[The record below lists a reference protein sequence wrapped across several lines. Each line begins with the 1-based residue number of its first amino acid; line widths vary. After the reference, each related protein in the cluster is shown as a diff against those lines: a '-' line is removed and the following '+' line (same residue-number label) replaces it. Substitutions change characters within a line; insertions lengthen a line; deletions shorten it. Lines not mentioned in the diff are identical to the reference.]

1 MHAQKEQFVY
11 DITSGEVPSVDA
23 FRNLLV
29 QGGISPTGNHV
40 IVKRYVN
47 ENDSIGWHA
56 DKDGSFLPNYNIA
69 VLTLGA
75 ERTIEFCQV
84 EGGPV
89 FSRTLAPGS
98 LYVMPQELNRT
109 WKETFCTRE
118 AGPQGSAALVGRA
131 LEAAD
136 LIQLCPC
143 KQFFVFKNNPHC
155 MVCIAAMA
163 AGRAGEC
170 MVCKEPGAEIGRASC
185 RERV

>member
-109 WKETFCTRE
+109 WKHQAPAMRGRDAPSFALMLRSCSELPHHQLLTIIN
-118 AGPQGSAALVGRA
+118 GSINKKVGKGSITPEEGAAAKARA
-131 LEAAD
+131 AE
-136 LIQLCPC
+136 
-143 KQFFVFKNNPHC
+143 VFGGQ
-155 MVCIAAMA
+155 A
-163 AGRAGEC
+163 
-170 MVCKEPGAEIGRASC
+170 
-185 RERV
+185 